1 MLLGGLQKITLIDY
15 PGKLAATV
23 FTVGCNFFC
32 DFCHNPQLV
41 LVQKTK
47 EFPLIS
53 QDEFF
58 WWLEKR
64 VGFLEG
70 VCITGGEPTIQKD
83 LPEFI
88 QEIKDL
94 GFAVKLDTNGSHPEI
109 LEKLINAHLV
119 DYLAMDIKVPLEK
132 YSKFYQGKVDSEN
145 IERSV
150 QLIKK
155 MPDYEFRTTV
165 IPLWHKKEDFLS
177 IAQWLEGS
185 KKYVL
190 QQFRP
195 ENTLEPKFSQIK
207 PYPEEKLREFC
218 QMLQPYFETCEL
230 RI

>member
-23 FTVGCNFFC
+23 FTLGCNFFC
-32 DFCHNPQLV
+32 PFCHNPSLV

-64 VGFLEG
+64 VGLLEG
-70 VCITGGEPTIQKD
+70 VCITGGEPTIQED

-88 QEIKDL
+88 KEIKDL
-94 GFAVKLDTNGSHPEI
+94 GFRVKLDTNGSHPEV
-109 LEKLINAHLV
+109 LEKLINDNLV
-119 DYLAMDIKVPLEK
+119 DYLAMDIKAPLEK
-132 YSKFYQGKVDSEN
+132 YSKFYQQKVEPKD

-150 QLIKK
+150 QLIQK

-165 IPLWHKKEDFLS
+165 IPLWHKKKDFLS
-177 IAQWLEGS
+177 IGRWLEGS

-195 ENTLEPKFSQIK
+195 ANTLEPKFSQIE

-218 QMLQPYFETCEL
+218 QMLRPYFETCEL